1 MAEHE
6 RPGVPGEDPAVG
18 AQTRPDPLTRRGFVL
33 GAGLTAAAAV
43 TGAQGSPREKPGPA
57 SPEPPKTNGG
67 DYDVIVIGGGF
78 CGITAARECRRAGL
92 KPLIVE
98 ARNRL
103 GGRTFTADFNGHP
116 TDMGGTWVHWSQPH
130 VWTEIRRFGLE
141 LRETPGAAA
150 DKWIVRSSRGDLAQ
164 LSWEKVGPRVENAVA
179 AYMADSRQLL
189 PLPHEPFGSEAY
201 RGVDRISSAERLA
214 GLKGISPLYRDIVDG
229 YFASQGH
236 NYGEQFAW
244 LEMVRWYALPGHNLS
259 DTNDAVGRFHFRE
272 GTIALLKAMQAETQ
286 PDVHLGT
293 PVRRVAQDATGVSVV
308 TGNGAELRARAVIST
323 VPLNVLK
330 DVDWQPQLADGQL
343 AASRETHAGCGTKV
357 HALLEGDYGNF
368 SAVAPSHNALN
379 YLATERVADG
389 RTHVIGFGPSRDL
402 LDVNDTDSVQR
413 AVRLFLP
420 EAQVVQAFGYEWL
433 LDPYAKG
440 TWCTLR
446 PGQWSRYLHELQQ
459 PRGRVIFAS
468 ADWANGWRGF
478 IDGAIEQGMIA
489 GRRVRE
495 LLAG

>member
-1 MAEHE
+1 MAEYDLSAEPGSATE
-6 RPGVPGEDPAVG
+6 RGTTVHPEA
-18 AQTRPDPLTRRGFVL
+18 LTRRGFVL
-33 GAGLTAAAAV
+33 GAGLAAAGAVAAAQGAPGSVHKPAAAAE
-43 TGAQGSPREKPGPA
+43 APRV
-57 SPEPPKTNGG
+57 GG
-67 DYDVIVIGGGF
+67 DYDVIIIGGGF
-78 CGITAARECRRAGL
+78 CGLTAARECRRANL
-92 KPLIVE
+92 RPLILE

-116 TDMGGTWVHWSQPH
+116 TDMGGTWVHWSQPY

-141 LRETPGAAA
+141 LGETPGAAA
-150 DKWIVRSSRGDLAQ
+150 DKWIVRTSRGDIAQ
-164 LSWEKVGPRVENAVA
+164 VSYAKVGNRVENAVA
-179 AYMADSRQLL
+179 AYMADARELL
-189 PLPHEPFGSEAY
+189 PLPHDPFGSEAY
-201 RGVDRISSAERLA
+201 RQVDRISSAERLA
-214 GLKGISPLYRDIVDG
+214 GLKGISPFYRDIVDG

-244 LEMVRWYALPGHNLS
+244 LEMVRWYALPGHNLT
-259 DTNDAVGRFHFRE
+259 DTNDAVGRFHFKE
-272 GTIALLKAMQAETQ
+272 GTVALLKAMQAETQ
-286 PDVHLGT
+286 ADVRLGT

-308 TGNGAELRARAVIST
+308 TAAGAELRARAVIST

-330 DVDWQPQLADGQL
+330 DLEWQPQLAEAQL

-357 HALLEGDYGNF
+357 HALLEGDHGNF

-379 YLATERVADG
+379 YLSTERVADG

-402 LDVNDTDSVQR
+402 LDVNDTESVQR

-420 EAQVVQAFGYEWL
+420 EAQVVQAFGYEWM
-433 LDPYAKG
+433 LDPYSKG

-446 PGQWSRYLHELQQ
+446 PGQWSRCLRELQQ

-495 LLAG
+495 MLAG